1 MKIKKSSSIYI
12 LFFSLLIFAGA
23 CKKDMLNQNPLNR
36 ISDATFW
43 NNSNDLKLYC
53 NNFYQ
58 LLPNPGAYGNNANY
72 YIDNN
77 SDNLCPT
84 TRNMRLNGE
93 NVVPASGGG
102 WAYSDWQQIRNVNY
116 FLANYQKV
124 NAAPAEIATY
134 IGEAYFF
141 RAWFYFDKLKNYGAL
156 PWVNTPLDPA
166 DKDALLAGRLPRNVV
181 ADSIVADLDRAISL
195 LKPKASAAAMR
206 INKEIA
212 QAFKTRVCLYEG
224 TWEKYHNGT
233 AFGVEGRDGSAFLQ
247 KAAEEAEAL
256 MQSESVGLD
265 NVGAEDGYGELFN
278 QVDYN
283 SSKEVLF
290 WRKYQIGVLT
300 TYWNRYSNSGGG
312 TGMSKD
318 LVESFLCTD
327 GKPVSV
333 SPLYE
338 GDATLAD
345 VVKNR
350 DPRLK
355 QILYTPGDLVTT
367 NTSDRIDILFT
378 TPGFTL
384 AHDQRN
390 TTGYQLQKGNNT
402 DAAQIEFTTR
412 GLIYI
417 RFGEVL
423 LNFAEA
429 KAELGTLTQADAD
442 KSINLLRERVG
453 MPPMVIAAITT
464 DPDWDFTDLS
474 PVINEVRRERRVELS
489 CEGFRFDDIMRWAAA
504 DELIKGYKYKGAK
517 WAQWDGEFPTLVPGV
532 NIFLDADGYIE
543 PFQQDQLLVNGFQF
557 DVKRDYLLP
566 LPVDQL
572 TLNPALGQNPGW

>member
-12 LFFSLLIFAGA
+12 LFFSILIFAGA

-84 TRNMRLNGE
+84 TRNTRLNGE

-116 FLANYQKV
+116 FFANYQKV
-124 NAAPAEIATY
+124 KAAPAEIATY

-166 DKDALLAGRLPRNVV
+166 DKDALLAGRLPRNVI

-256 MQSESVGLD
+256 MQSPSVGLD

-278 QVDYN
+278 QVDYS

-367 NTSDRIDILFT
+367 NTSDRIDVFFT

-464 DPDWDFTDLS
+464 DPDWAFTGLS

-504 DELIKGYKYKGAK
+504 GELIKGYKYKGAK

-543 PFQQDQLLVNGFQF
+543 PFQQDQLLANGFGF
-557 DVKRDYLLP
+557 DVNRDYLLP

>member
-12 LFFSLLIFAGA
+12 LFFLTMIFAGA

-43 NNSNDLKLYC
+43 TNSNDLKLYC

-58 LLPNPGAYGNNANY
+58 LLPTNPSSNANY

-84 TRNMRLNGE
+84 TRNTRLNGE
-93 NVVPASGGG
+93 NVVPATGGG

-116 FLANYQKV
+116 FFSNYQKV
-124 NAAPAEIATY
+124 NAAPSEIATY

-141 RAWFYFDKLKNYGAL
+141 RAWFYFDKLRNFGAL
-156 PWVNTPLDPA
+156 PWINTLLDPA
-166 DKDALLAGRLPRNVV
+166 DKEGLLAGRLPRNVI
-181 ADSIVADLDRAISL
+181 ADSIVADLDRAIGL

-233 AFGVEGRDGSAFLQ
+233 TFGVEGRDGSTFLQ

-256 MQSESVGLD
+256 MQSSSVGLD
-265 NVGAEDGYGELFN
+265 NIGVDNGYAELFN
-278 QVDYN
+278 QVDYAT
-283 SSKEVLF
+283 SKEVLF
-290 WRKYQIGVLT
+290 WRKYQVGVLT
-300 TYWNRYSNSGGG
+300 TPWNRYSNTGGG
-312 TGMSKD
+312 TGISKD
-318 LVESFLCTD
+318 MVESFLCTD
-327 GKPVSV
+327 GKPISV
-333 SPLYE
+333 SLLYE

-367 NTSDRIDILFT
+367 NTADRIDVLFSK
-378 TPGFTL
+378 PGFTL

-390 TTGYQLQKGNNT
+390 TTGYQLKKGNNT
-402 DAAQIEFTTR
+402 DAAQIDYTTR

-429 KAELGTLTQADAD
+429 KAELGTLTQDDAD

-453 MPPMVIAAITT
+453 MPSLVVDAITP
-464 DPDWDFTDLS
+464 DPEWAFTDLP

-504 DELIKGYKYKGAK
+504 GELIKGYKYKGAK

-532 NIFLDADGYIE
+532 NIFLDAQGYID
-543 PFQQDQLLVNGFQF
+543 PFQQDQLLANGFQF
-557 DVKRDYLLP
+557 NVNRDYLLP

>member
-1 MKIKKSSSIYI
+1 
-12 LFFSLLIFAGA
+12 
-23 CKKDMLNQNPLNR
+23 
-36 ISDATFW
+36 
-43 NNSNDLKLYC
+43 
-53 NNFYQ
+53 
-58 LLPNPGAYGNNANY
+58 
-72 YIDNN
+72 
-77 SDNLCPT
+77 
-84 TRNMRLNGE
+84 
-93 NVVPASGGG
+93 
-102 WAYSDWQQIRNVNY
+102 
-116 FLANYQKV
+116 
-124 NAAPAEIATY
+124 
-134 IGEAYFF
+134 
-141 RAWFYFDKLKNYGAL
+141 
-156 PWVNTPLDPA
+156 
-166 DKDALLAGRLPRNVV
+166 PRNVV
-181 ADSIVADLDRAISL
+181 ADSIVADLDRAISM
-195 LKPKASAAAMR
+195 LKPRPSAAAMR

-233 AFGVEGRDGSAFLQ
+233 PFGVQGQDGSAFLQ
-247 KAAEEAEAL
+247 KAADEAEAL
-256 MQSESVGLD
+256 MQSPSVGLD

-278 QVDYN
+278 QVDYG

-300 TYWNRYSNSGGG
+300 TFWNRYSNTGGG
-312 TGMSKD
+312 TGMSKN

-327 GKPVSV
+327 GNPITV

-338 GDATLAD
+338 GDATLTD

-367 NTSDRIDILFT
+367 NTADRIDILFSN
-378 TPGFTL
+378 PGFTL
-384 AHDQRN
+384 AIDQRN

-402 DAAQIEFTTR
+402 DAAQIDYTTR

-417 RFGEVL
+417 RYGEVL

-453 MPPMVIAAITT
+453 MPPMVIAAITS
-464 DPDWDFTDLS
+464 DPDWAFTDLS

-532 NIFLDADGYIE
+532 NIFLDAEGYIE
-543 PFQQDQLLVNGFQF
+543 PFQQDQLLANGFQF
-557 DVKRDYLLP
+557 DVNRDYLLP